1 MITEQNIYTTLITYL
16 NELIDELDFFIGYQN
31 NKLPKKYG
39 AVYNIS
45 SVDKKEFKKY
55 FDRANPKERQTTH
68 RVFLIQVDLNSTNDN
83 LLDIAE
89 RIKRNIKSDKAKY
102 FFNKNGLSVTKTST
116 IKNLPETINGKW
128 RYRRVFDITIEFIDV
143 DEFEVDYILTP
154 DVSGSTRP

>member
-1 MITEQNIYTTLITYL
+1 MITEQHIYTTLITYL
-16 NELIDELDFFIGYQN
+16 NELIDGFEFFIGYQN
-31 NKLPKKYG
+31 NNLPKKYG

-45 SVDKKEFKKY
+45 STDKKEYKKY
-55 FDRANPKERQTTH
+55 FDRDNPKELQSTH
-68 RVFLIQVDLNSTNDN
+68 RVFLIQVNLNSTVDN

-89 RIKRNIKSDKAKY
+89 KIKRNIKSDKSKY
-102 FFNKNGLSVTKTST
+102 YFLKNRLSVTRTSA

-154 DVSGSTRP
+154 NVSGSTRP